1 MKPLIEVIQKKTDG
15 SIEQVIKFLI
25 SKGVISYTT
34 ITHAEI
40 YQTYSSLLEQYTVKK
55 EPKAKMKAA
64 YDTSIQHDVSVKTVY
79 QIKSEFQNLA

>member
-1 MKPLIEVIQKKTDG
+1 MTYLAEVVRKKTDG
-15 SIEQVIKFLI
+15 SIEGIIKFLV
-25 SKGVISYTT
+25 SKGMLSYTS

-40 YQTYSSLLEQYTVKK
+40 YQTYDSLLTEYTVKK

-79 QIKSEFQNLA
+79 QIKAQFKDLS